1 MKNHFLSLN
10 KNQTEFIE
18 ITEDINKLAEEY
30 IKEKVVKETSIND
43 CRHIACAT
51 INKVDYLLS
60 WNFKHIVNVFR
71 IRGYMQLT
79 LRMDIFN

>member
-1 MKNHFLSLN
+1 VKNHFLSLN

-30 IKEKVVKETSIND
+30 IKEKVVRETSIND

-51 INKVDYLLS
+51 INKVYYLLS